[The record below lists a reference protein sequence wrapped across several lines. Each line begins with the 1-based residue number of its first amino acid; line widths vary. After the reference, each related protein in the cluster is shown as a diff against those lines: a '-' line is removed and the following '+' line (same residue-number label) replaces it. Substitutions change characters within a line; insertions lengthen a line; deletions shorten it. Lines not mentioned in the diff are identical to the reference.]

1 MFMQSIIKNSLGI
14 LTLFFLVSCAGT
26 QYQDVSKNTLSA
38 SFSVSDQKML
48 VDNLVGKLIND
59 IGFKQELRGERPTLL
74 IDIVKNKTSEQ
85 IDTESMTDTLKVNI
99 IKSRMFSILNRDK
112 MDILAKEQSL
122 NQSGLTDGQKATQ
135 LGKLW
140 GAQYVLY
147 GSFSSIVN
155 YVGKEKQV
163 YYKFTLIIQNI
174 QTGEEVW
181 IDEAELNKVSKK

>member
-1 MFMQSIIKNSLGI
+1 MKNILILLLLLVLGSCGPKTKYQS
-14 LTLFFLVSCAGT
+14 VSE
-26 QYQDVSKNTLSA
+26 NTLSA

-48 VDNLVGKLIND
+48 VETLVSKLVNDNA
-59 IGFKQELRGERPTLL
+59 FKQELGNQKPTLL

-85 IDTESMTDTLKVNI
+85 IDTESMTDTIKMNI
-99 IKSRMFSILNRDK
+99 VKARMFSVINRDK

-122 NQSGLTDGQKATQ
+122 NQSGLTDSQKATQ

-147 GSFSSIVN
+147 GNFSSIVN

-163 YYKFTLIIQNI
+163 YYKFNLVIQNI

-181 IDEAELNKVSKK
+181 IDESELNKISKR

>member
-1 MFMQSIIKNSLGI
+1 MKKFLLLSLVLLLGA
-14 LTLFFLVSCAGT
+14 CGGT

-48 VDNLVGKLIND
+48 VDNLVSKLLND
-59 IGFKQELRGERPTLL
+59 VGFKQELRGERPTLL

-99 IKSRMFSILNRDK
+99 VKSRMFSILNRDK
-112 MDILAKEQSL
+112 MDILAKEQTL
-122 NQSGLTDGQKATQ
+122 NQAGLTDSQKATQ

-181 IDEAELNKVSKK
+181 IDEAELNKVSKR